1 MKIEKTAKI
10 IALLLAVVSVGG
22 IMCSCS
28 IPKIEESENATISV
42 EAATENQKLC
52 DKANNTVNAATV
64 KEYCTLEKFNQY
76 NIYYDVFN
84 RITTASY
91 ITDVNSSI
99 GLPVLRKIG
108 DSYYSVHP
116 IKADNDKVLYGFIM
130 YNNSGKV
137 IDGWCA
143 SKLHTANDYS
153 KLTTDNTKLDVDKID
168 PYSCFMENISE
179 NTATGYHKLSDG
191 KEMVINYSRKDKKN
205 EYYITDLKDKDDSV
219 AFTNKMLKSDLELIK

>member
-1 MKIEKTAKI
+1 MKNKKIAKI
-10 IALLLAVVSVGG
+10 TALLLAMVCTGSL
-22 IMCSCS
+22 MCSCS
-28 IPKIEESENATISV
+28 IPEIEESKNATISV

-76 NIYYDVFN
+76 NICNDVFN
-84 RITTASY
+84 RISTASY

-99 GLPVLRKIG
+99 GLPILRKIG

-116 IKADNDKVLYGFIM
+116 IKTDNNKVLYGFIM
-130 YNNSGKV
+130 YNNSGKI

-143 SKLHTANDYS
+143 SKLHTVNDYS

-168 PYSCFMENISE
+168 PYNCFMENVSE
-179 NTATGYHKLSDG
+179 NTATSYHKLSDG
-191 KEMVINYSRKDKKN
+191 KEMVINYSRKDKES
-205 EYYITDLKDKDDSV
+205 EYYITDFKDKNDSV
-219 AFTNKMLKSDLELIK
+219 VFTNTMLKIDLELIK